1 MPWSFFFHPVCSWTG
16 LRLGRALLGVA
27 LAFGLMLG
35 SNAYA
40 DYYRFVDSNAG
51 TFIAYYSSAQSA
63 CATVGGR
70 YHYAPNDSDWSSV
83 TWESGSGNCQVSS
96 GGQVFNTG
104 YSAYLVSGA
113 PPLSCTAPQV
123 STPDSSGKYVCAA
136 PAAPSCTDP
145 SVMNKYRGAGWTTA
159 SSQYGAPDYICIKG
173 CQYDPGSLTV
183 TYPNS
188 SSVTGYTSGGRAG
201 SSSGK
206 SCDLANWPQITID
219 VDMSNATDVS
229 KLPPSPEHC
238 AAQGR
243 FFGQVNGVD
252 VCSPAVPGGSTT
264 STSNSSSS
272 TNDSPASSPAA
283 SSTNDTTTRTTCTDT
298 TCTTTTVVAV
308 GGGGGVA
315 GGASS
320 PGASTCQSGQG
331 ASAVAGTCTTTTTT
345 SRDDYCKA
353 NPKAPQCEQDSAS
366 GGADCG
372 SPPTCSGDAIS
383 CAILAQQWN
392 TRCELQKH
400 DDSTDFGAK
409 LANGQ
414 DPMGGQ
420 LPTPGKADQVDMSSK
435 FSNVDDMG
443 IAAQCLGNID
453 VPLSLPG
460 GGWNLHIDTTP
471 LCDIGKLLGY
481 LNMLGTMMLCAY
493 MLKGSF

>member
-1 MPWSFFFHPVCSWTG
+1 MPWSFFFPPARSWTG
-16 LRLGRALLGVA
+16 LRRVLALLA
-27 LAFGLMLG
+27 LALVCGLNTASDARAASTDGQKWCTANLQSCG
-35 SNAYA
+35 NGPSGAA
-40 DYYRFVDSNAG
+40 AAWLAGLNAG
-51 TFIAYYSSAQSA
+51 SRCSGGCTLSA
-63 CATVGGR
+63 G
-70 YHYAPNDSDWSSV
+70 SDWGDGGV
-83 TWESGSGNCQVSS
+83 YFKALLPPPDGSTYQDVVVYQQAGVCVAGYTLQPDGTCKSNTPPPPNCS
-96 GGQVFNTG
+96 
-104 YSAYLVSGA
+104 
-113 PPLSCTAPQV
+113 
-123 STPDSSGKYVCAA
+123 
-136 PAAPSCTDP
+136 DP
-145 SVMNKYRGAGWTTA
+145 SLMNKYRGAGWTT
-159 SSQYGAPDYICIKG
+159 SSTANGAPDYICIKG

-372 SPPTCSGDAIS
+372 SPPACSGDAIS
-383 CAILAQQWN
+383 CAILQQQWN
-392 TRCELQKH
+392 TRCELQKGG
-400 DDSTDFGAK
+400 DAAST
-409 LANGQ
+409 LGQ
-414 DPMGGQ
+414 QIQAGNDPMASQ
-420 LPTPGKADQVDMSSK
+420 LPTPGKSDASPVSMADK
-435 FSNVDDMG
+435 FSSVDNMG
-443 IAAQCLGNID
+443 IAEQCLQPIGFS
-453 VPLSLPG
+453 VFGFSYSF
-460 GGWNLHIDTTP
+460 DTGP
-471 LCDIGKLLGY
+471 LCKLGQVIGM
-481 LNMLGTMMLCAY
+481 LNVMGTLMLCAY

>member
-1 MPWSFFFHPVCSWTG
+1 MSWSFFFRPARSWTG
-16 LRLGRALLGVA
+16 LRLGRALLVVA
-27 LAFGLMLG
+27 LAFGPTLAF
-35 SNAYA
+35 SQT
-40 DYYRFVDSNAG
+40 VPSS
-51 TFIAYYSSAQSA
+51 YSYWAAANGGQYKVYGATPEDACSASI
-63 CATVGGR
+63 ATVGDKN
-70 YHYAPNDSDWSSV
+70 YALAGASNGACMYSYAGGPVGYWTAYYAV
-83 TWESGSGNCQVSS
+83 
-96 GGQVFNTG
+96 GGQ
-104 YSAYLVSGA
+104 ADCVSGYTYQGGV
-113 PPLSCTAPQV
+113 CK
-123 STPDSSGKYVCAA
+123 SSQQNC
-136 PAAPSCTDP
+136 SDP
-145 SVMNKYRGAGWTTA
+145 SVMNKYSGAGWTTA
-159 SSQYGAPDYICIKG
+159 STAAGAPDYICIKG

-188 SSVTGYTSGGRAG
+188 ASVTGYTSGGRAG

-206 SCDLANWPQITID
+206 SCDLGSWPQITID
-219 VDMSNATDVS
+219 VDMSNATDPK
-229 KLPPSPEHC
+229 KLPPSPEVC
-238 AAQGR
+238 AAQGK

-252 VCSPAVPGGSTT
+252 VCSPAVPGGSST

-272 TNDSPASSPAA
+272 TNDAPASSPAA
-283 SSTNDTTTRTTCTDT
+283 SSTNDTTTKTTCTDT
-298 TCTTTTVVAV
+298 TCTTTTVVAI

-320 PGASTCQSGQG
+320 PGASTCQSGPG

-372 SPPTCSGDAIS
+372 TPPSCSGDAIS
-383 CAILAQQWN
+383 CAILQQQWN
-392 TRCELQKH
+392 TRCELQKGG
-400 DDSTDFGAK
+400 DPYSTLGQQIGS
-409 LANGQ
+409 GQ
-414 DPMGGQ
+414 DPMAGQ

-453 VPLSLPG
+453 VPLQLPG